1 VGHVEV
7 ILLDTHTLVGL
18 HEDPKKLPRAAESTI
33 RRTRRPS
40 ELAVSVITVIELANL
55 IKRGRV
61 RSTEGLFTTIADL
74 TNSITVLPVTLDIAI
89 ESIYL
94 PIDSHPDPAD
104 RLIAATARAE
114 GIPLLTADERLLSC
128 ASIKTIW

>member
-1 VGHVEV
+1 
-7 ILLDTHTLVGL
+7 
-18 HEDPKKLPRAAESTI
+18 
-33 RRTRRPS
+33 
-40 ELAVSVITVIELANL
+40 
-55 IKRGRV
+55 
-61 RSTEGLFTTIADL
+61 LFTTIADL
-74 TNSITVLPVTLDIAI
+74 TNSITVWPATLEIAI